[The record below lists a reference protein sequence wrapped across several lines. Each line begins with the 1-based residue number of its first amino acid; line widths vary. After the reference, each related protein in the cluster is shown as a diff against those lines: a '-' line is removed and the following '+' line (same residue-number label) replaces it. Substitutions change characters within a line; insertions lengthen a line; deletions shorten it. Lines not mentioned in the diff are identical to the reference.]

1 MSLTGVL
8 NSHLMMAHLTNRFGT
23 QEQRDAFLP
32 LLASGEL
39 RGGLALTEPD
49 CGTDL
54 QAIRTL
60 ARREGDGYLVTGN
73 KTWITNGGQ
82 GNALALL
89 VKTDLEAKPRHTGMS
104 MLLVKKDD
112 DGYQIGRKLGKLG
125 YKGVDTVEVFFDE
138 VFVPGDRLLG
148 GTEGQ
153 GFAQAQGG
161 LELGRIN
168 VAARGVGL
176 ANAALQA
183 SLRYSTER
191 QTMGKPIGQHQAIQL
206 KLADMACRVASSR
219 LLRARRRRRFDA
231 GRALRPRGGHGEAGR
246 HRSCAG
252 ERNRG
257 GPHSRR
263 ATATPPMATS
273 SVTTATRR
281 CSASA
286 KARTRSS
293 GSSSPANSS
302 RRPAVTVAGR
312 SQRNE
317 GRYFED
323 FTIGDVFQHPL
334 GRTLTDTDN
343 VWFTLLTM
351 NTNELHFNADFA
363 SRTEHGREI
372 VNSGLTVAMVLGL
385 SVSDISQNAI
395 ANLGWDDIRL
405 TAPVFVGDTLYAES
419 IVTDLRESKS
429 RPHAG
434 IVSCFT
440 RGLNQDGVEVLSY
453 RRSVMVF
460 KQVAGSEARRFPAA
474 AVPVAE
480 RADQTGRRDA

>member
-1 MSLTGVL
+1 M
-8 NSHLMMAHLTNRFGT
+8 
-23 QEQRDAFLP
+23 
-32 LLASGEL
+32 
-39 RGGLALTEPD
+39 
-49 CGTDL
+49 
-54 QAIRTL
+54 
-60 ARREGDGYLVTGN
+60 
-73 KTWITNGGQ
+73 
-82 GNALALL
+82 
-89 VKTDLEAKPRHTGMS
+89 
-104 MLLVKKDD
+104 
-112 DGYQIGRKLGKLG
+112 
-125 YKGVDTVEVFFDE
+125 
-138 VFVPGDRLLG
+138 
-148 GTEGQ
+148 
-153 GFAQAQGG
+153 
-161 LELGRIN
+161 
-168 VAARGVGL
+168 
-176 ANAALQA
+176 
-183 SLRYSTER
+183 
-191 QTMGKPIGQHQAIQL
+191 
-206 KLADMACRVASSR
+206 
-219 LLRARRRRRFDA
+219 
-231 GRALRPRGGHGEAGR
+231 
-246 HRSCAG
+246 
-252 ERNRG
+252 
-257 GPHSRR
+257 
-263 ATATPPMATS
+263 
-273 SVTTATRR
+273 
-281 CSASA
+281 
-286 KARTRSS
+286 
-293 GSSSPANSS
+293 
-302 RRPAVTVAGR
+302 TVAGS

-460 KQVAGSEARRFPAA
+460 KQAAGHEARRFPAA
-474 AVPVAE
+474 PVPLAE
-480 RADQTGRRDA
+480 RAAETGSPDA